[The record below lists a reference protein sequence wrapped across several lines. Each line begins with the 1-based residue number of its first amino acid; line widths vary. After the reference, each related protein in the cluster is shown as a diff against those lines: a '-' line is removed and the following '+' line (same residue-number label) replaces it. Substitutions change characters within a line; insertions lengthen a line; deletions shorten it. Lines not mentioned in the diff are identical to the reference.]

1 MKDKTIRG
9 LKRRSKEIEKWRI
22 NYLRIDFDQLK
33 KLGDDYVKIWIAPW
47 QNLRYLDGNRAT
59 PKKEVKDQILNALI
73 DIYESW
79 EYQLKL
85 NGEPYYLK
93 IWLFDPRFSSSQVV
107 CAIGE
112 RIKYYESLFY
122 SDMKKK
128 EFPTDKFLKLECL
141 SQFDFQVYLDEEIL
155 DDNDFPERKFYQSD
169 SDYAYDQRYL
179 TKLKNG
185 KARIEEIISDG
196 EKYNAYFV
204 KKGNVW
210 VGEKRQTDELVS

>member
-59 PKKEVKDQILNALI
+59 PKKGVKDQILNALI

-93 IWLFDPRFSSSQVV
+93 IWLFDPRFIKSQIV
-107 CAIGE
+107 CAIGH
-112 RIKYYESLFY
+112 KLNFYDSVFY
-122 SDMKKK
+122 SDNT
-128 EFPTDKFLKLECL
+128 ERTFPLNNFSKIERI
-141 SQFDFQVYLDEEIL
+141 SQFCFESYLDEEITT
-155 DDNDFPERKFYQSD
+155 DDDFERNLYKSN
-169 SDYAYDQRYL
+169 SDYIHDQKYL

-210 VGEKRQTDELVS
+210 VGEKCQTEDLVS